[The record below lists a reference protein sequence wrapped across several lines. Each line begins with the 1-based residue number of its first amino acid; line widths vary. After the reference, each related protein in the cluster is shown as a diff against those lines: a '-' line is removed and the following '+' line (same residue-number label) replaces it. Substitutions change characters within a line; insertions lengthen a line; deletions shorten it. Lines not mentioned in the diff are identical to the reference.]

1 MTTTEDLLVELDGIW
16 LVTLRADRQQRIEA
30 IFIAVAALTS
40 GMLLVLGLAYV
51 YTSLAR
57 LP

>member
-1 MTTTEDLLVELDGIW
+1 MTTTEDLRVELEGIW
-16 LVTLRADRQQRIEA
+16 LATLRADRRQRIET

-40 GMLLVLGLAYV
+40 GVLLVLGLAYV
-51 YTSLAR
+51 YMSLTT